1 MSNHPFSLSVIA
13 AAVLYVC
20 HSTNAVAET
29 VTESIDKINSQLDLQ
44 QSSISQFN
52 YRQSDITLGLT
63 GATVLPAIPHQD
75 VAITHAGAT
84 DGVAILQDGIFFS
97 PAPYSG
103 QHLAL
108 QPNLQHQQKVSFSG
122 MTNVTESSEAAFG
135 KLEYQ
140 SVQINP
146 NKYATKINL
155 EGSDNNAINGGV
167 VVSGT
172 SKQAG
177 MLLAVDYQSASEDV
191 GYHISRDLDST
202 QKDILFKIAADSLPG
217 ARNQQTTEFS
227 YQYSSQDSE
236 RGTLGLTAAD
246 FTLSPT
252 QLYSAASIDNIEG
265 ERQRYVLA
273 HKVILSADS
282 TMDTDFYYQTYSQ
295 QTQNMHFVDGEQID
309 SALLASVA
317 MFEAAPT
324 ADGMNLGSLT
334 QNNDFAGFGVQTKG
348 VTMYGQHQV
357 TYSARYH
364 TDKAEMR
371 LGQREWLWGN
381 DLSLTPTSD
390 DEYALTYTDDVSAF
404 SSAVDTKL
412 NYGQW
417 SINLGLGY
425 EHVSI
430 SRELDDMTT
439 NLNAVDFSDD
449 GWTPSAE
456 VAYKSGAWLAALQ
469 VKQAWT
475 AASAGNINQTAQEAL
490 QYQLALSYQ
499 QDALSIAMTGYMHD
513 YDSQHVSCMQG
524 MVCGYEQI
532 SLQENMSDVAVV
544 GADLSIAYGLTFD
557 HFSIPLNVKYQY
569 TQAETDTADCNE
581 LMGCFAAN
589 SQLPWVPE
597 QQLTLSSGIVYGD
610 MSFIAQALY
619 QSELG
624 YQTSLSNERTIDSQW
639 KVDLAATYR
648 LTEQHELYVRVEN
661 LLDEEL
667 VANITAMGF
676 QGQSEMI
683 TYLGYQG
690 HF

>member
-1 MSNHPFSLSVIA
+1 MSNHPFSLSVLA

-29 VTESIDKINSQLDLQ
+29 VTESIDNLNNQLDLQ
-44 QSSISQFN
+44 QSSISQFH
-52 YRQSDITLGLT
+52 YRQSDIALGLT
-63 GATVLPAIPHQD
+63 GATVLPTGSHQD
-75 VAITHAGAT
+75 VTITHAGAI

-103 QHLAL
+103 QHLVL
-108 QPNLQHQQKVSFSG
+108 QPNLLHQQKVSFSS
-122 MTNVTESSEAAFG
+122 MTSVTESSQAAFG
-135 KLEYQ
+135 KLDYQ
-140 SVQINP
+140 SIKISP
-146 NKYATKINL
+146 KKYATDLNL

-172 SKQAG
+172 TKQNG
-177 MLLAVDYQSASEDV
+177 MLLALDYQSASDDV
-191 GYHISRDLDST
+191 GYRAPQDADATH
-202 QKDILFKIAADSLPG
+202 KDILFKIAADSLPG
-217 ARNQQTTEFS
+217 ASNKQTTEFS
-227 YQYSSQDSE
+227 YQYSSQDDD

-246 FTLSPT
+246 FSLDPT
-252 QLYSAASIDNIEG
+252 QLYSAASTDNIEG

-273 HKVILSADS
+273 HKVILSATS
-282 TMDTDFYYQTYSQ
+282 TMATDFYYQTYSQ
-295 QTQNMHFVDGEQID
+295 QSREMRFVDGQQID
-309 SALLASVA
+309 SALLSSIA
-317 MFEAAPT
+317 MFEAVPT
-324 ADGMNLGSLT
+324 ADGMNVGSLT
-334 QNNDFAGFGVQTKG
+334 QNNDFAGFGMQTKG
-348 VTMYGQHQV
+348 VSMYGQHQV

-371 LGQREWLWGN
+371 LGQREWSWNN
-381 DLSLTPTSD
+381 DLSLTPTTD
-390 DEYALTYTDDVSAF
+390 DEYALTYTDDASAF

-425 EHVSI
+425 EHVSV
-430 SRELDDMTT
+430 SRELGDVNTS
-439 NLNAVDFSDD
+439 LNAADFSDD
-449 GWTPSAE
+449 GWSPSVE
-456 VAYKSGAWLAALQ
+456 VAYQSGSWLTALQ

-475 AASAGNINQTAQEAL
+475 VASAGNIEQTAQEAL

-524 MVCGYEQI
+524 MICDYEQI
-532 SLQENMSDVAVV
+532 SLQENINDVSVV

-557 HFSIPLNVKYQY
+557 HVSIPLNVKYQY
-569 TQAETDTADCNE
+569 TQAETDNADCNE

-597 QQLTLSSGIVYGD
+597 QQLTLSSGVVYGD
-610 MSFIAQALY
+610 MSIIAQALY

-624 YQTSLSNERTIDSQW
+624 YQATLTNERTIDSQW

-648 LTEQHELYVRVEN
+648 LTAQHELYVRVEN

-667 VANITAMGF
+667 VANVTAMGF

-683 TYLGYQG
+683 TYFGYKG